1 MEQAR
6 GEMLKDILLHLAT
19 GIQDDT
25 TIDYAISVALAFDAH
40 LAGAAFAND
49 EVPAALLVNGVP
61 PLWIDEYRQQSQDA
75 AKAEVA
81 RFAAAVK
88 RAGISAQA
96 GWLPES
102 LAGAAN
108 LFARMARRFDLSVVR
123 RAEATQ
129 GDLAPRI
136 IEAALFETGRPVLVV
151 PPGRKADFKLERVMI
166 GWDGSACAA
175 RAVADAMPFLQRA
188 KTIELVMVVEH
199 GGKEAPAADILQHL
213 ARHRL
218 AAALEEIVAPHVKPA
233 NVLLSRATETAADL
247 LVLGGYGHSRL
258 RELVLGGV
266 TRSALAAATIP
277 TLMSH

>member
-1 MEQAR
+1 
-6 GEMLKDILLHLAT
+6 MLKDILLHLAT

-175 RAVADAMPFLQRA
+175 RAVADAMPFLQR
-188 KTIELVMVVEH
+188 
-199 GGKEAPAADILQHL
+199 GGPAGAGWLWPFAVARAGARGRNPERPRGGHDPHFDVALRTAGSLFGLQGEDIVDKCQD
-213 ARHRL
+213 
-218 AAALEEIVAPHVKPA
+218 
-233 NVLLSRATETAADL
+233 SRAHDGFVDL
-247 LVLGGYGHSRL
+247 LRDVICR
-258 RELVLGGV
+258 
-266 TRSALAAATIP
+266 
-277 TLMSH
+277 